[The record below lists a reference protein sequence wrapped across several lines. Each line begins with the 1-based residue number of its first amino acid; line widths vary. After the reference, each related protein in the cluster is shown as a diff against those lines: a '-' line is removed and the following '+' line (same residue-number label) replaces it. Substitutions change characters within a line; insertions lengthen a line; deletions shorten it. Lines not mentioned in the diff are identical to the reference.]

1 MAKGVGLDWA
11 LWAGFLVAS
20 LIVGL
25 LPGPGVTSI
34 VGYALT
40 SGLRTALGSVFG
52 ATAGNAVAMAFSLAG
67 VGVLLEQYPAA
78 FSILKWVGAV
88 YLIGIGLFGIMTA
101 SSGADGEV
109 QEVRAIEPRTAFWGT
124 FAITAVNPKTII
136 FFVAFTPQFM
146 SPQLDYWTQ
155 AGVLFVTFVAV
166 VTLSDAFYAFAAS
179 WIAGFLKGPK
189 VHVWSKR
196 IGGAVLMVAGVAT
209 ATVSG

>member
-1 MAKGVGLDWA
+1 MDWT
-11 LWAGFLVAS
+11 LWAGFVVAS

-40 SGLRTALGSVFG
+40 AGLRTALGSVFG

-67 VGVLLEQYPAA
+67 VGVLIEQYPAA
-78 FSILKWVGAV
+78 FAILKWVGAA
-88 YLIGIGLFGIMTA
+88 YLIAIGLYGIVTA
-101 SSGADGEV
+101 NKGAAE
-109 QEVRAIEPRTAFWGT
+109 EAEPIQSIKARTAFWGT
-124 FAITAVNPKTII
+124 FAITAINPKTII

-146 SPQLDYWTQ
+146 SPEFDYWTQ
-155 AGVLFVTFVAV
+155 AGVLFATFIAV

-179 WIAGFLKGPK
+179 WVAGFLKGPK

-196 IGGAVLMVAGVAT
+196 IGGAVLMAAGVAT

>member
-1 MAKGVGLDWA
+1 MDWT
-11 LWAGFLVAS
+11 LWAGFVVAS

-40 SGLRTALGSVFG
+40 SGLRSALGSVFG

-67 VGVLLEQYPAA
+67 VGVMIEQYPAA
-78 FSILKWVGAV
+78 FSILKCVGAA
-88 YLIGIGLFGIMTA
+88 YLIAIGFYGIVTA
-101 SSGADGEV
+101 SRAEAVESADV
-109 QEVRAIEPRTAFWGT
+109 QTIHPRTAFWGT

-146 SPQLDYWTQ
+146 SPHLNYWSQ
-155 AGVLFVTFVAV
+155 AGVLFVTFVVV
-166 VTLSDAFYAFAAS
+166 VTLSDAFYAVAAS
-179 WIAGFLKGPK
+179 WVACFLKGPK
-189 VHVWSKR
+189 VHVWAKR
-196 IGGAVLMVAGVAT
+196 FGGAVLMAAGIAT

>member
-1 MAKGVGLDWA
+1 MDWA
-11 LWAGFLVAS
+11 LWAGFVVAS

-67 VGVLLEQYPAA
+67 VGVLIEQYPAA
-78 FSILKWVGAV
+78 FSILKWVGAI
-88 YLIGIGLFGIMTA
+88 YLVGIGLYGIATA
-101 SSGADGEV
+101 SKGGAGQA
-109 QEVRAIEPRTAFWGT
+109 QEVRSIEARTAFWGT
-124 FAITAVNPKTII
+124 FAITAINPKTII

-166 VTLSDAFYAFAAS
+166 VTLSDGFYAVAAS
-179 WIAGFLKGPK
+179 WVASFLKGPK
-189 VHVWSKR
+189 VDIWSKR
-196 IGGAVLMVAGVAT
+196 IGGAVLMAAGIAT
-209 ATVSG
+209 ATLSG

>member
-1 MAKGVGLDWA
+1 MDWT
-11 LWAGFLVAS
+11 LWAGFVVAS

-40 SGLRTALGSVFG
+40 AGLRTALGSVFG

-67 VGVLLEQYPAA
+67 VGILIEQYPAA
-78 FSILKWVGAV
+78 FSILKWVGAA
-88 YLIGIGLFGIMTA
+88 YLIAIGFYGIVTA
-101 SSGADGEV
+101 NKGASEEAEV
-109 QEVRAIEPRTAFWGT
+109 SQSIKARTAFWGT
-124 FAITAVNPKTII
+124 FAITAINPKTII

-155 AGVLFVTFVAV
+155 AGVLFATFIAV

-179 WIAGFLKGPK
+179 WVAGFLKGPK

-196 IGGAVLMVAGVAT
+196 IGGAVLMAAGVAT